1 MEIEEY
7 KVKEENGYN
16 ENKDIVIKKIDGI
29 KLNDFRGIKNETIE
43 LGDFITVLAG
53 KNGTMKSTILGLL
66 AHPFSSP
73 NNAKDVLGN
82 PLKTNLS
89 DVFRLSPV
97 KDNKKYSYNMYLTD
111 VNDKKIKEI
120 VRVWYYEKDNRF
132 RIFVGEKNIKG
143 VGNFWL
149 NTCYI
154 NLKRLFPMVDTKAK
168 VKDDILF
175 SNDDAEFIFK
185 QYQSIFQR
193 TTFQNSE
200 VVSQNKIK
208 DTLGPNDTYY
218 DFNSISSGEDNLG
231 NIIIKL
237 LAFKN
242 NQLDNEGL
250 NGILCIDELEASMHP
265 VAQEKLFNSLYTFAK
280 KYKIQIVFTT
290 HSLYLIQYIINMQ
303 YQGKPGIVL
312 NILSTQYV
320 AEGKF
325 RVVHNPNYKTAY
337 KELTFRDKDSLS
349 LYKPNIIVEDKVA
362 GEFFKKII
370 KEKRILDN
378 INLITDLSSD
388 NKGNSYTY
396 LKTLI
401 KNGTALLEDS
411 IIIFDADV
419 DLNDLKSNVV
429 PFFKFPDLKDFAIER
444 RIIKWIYDLEAEH
457 PFFKEINKEKAIFIS
472 SFSDSRIDFLN
483 DEEKVENNEINIF
496 KKWSEQDKRL
506 FFRCMTLY
514 VRYEEKTFEKFREDI
529 INSINAKRRDKSL
542 RDL

>member
-168 VKDDILF
+168 VKDDISF

-280 KYKIQIVFTT
+280 KYKIQ
-290 HSLYLIQYIINMQ
+290 S
-303 YQGKPGIVL
+303 
-312 NILSTQYV
+312 
-320 AEGKF
+320 
-325 RVVHNPNYKTAY
+325 NY
-337 KELTFRDKDSLS
+337 S
-349 LYKPNIIVEDKVA
+349 P
-362 GEFFKKII
+362 KK
-370 KEKRILDN
+370 
-378 INLITDLSSD
+378 
-388 NKGNSYTY
+388 
-396 LKTLI
+396 
-401 KNGTALLEDS
+401 
-411 IIIFDADV
+411 
-419 DLNDLKSNVV
+419 
-429 PFFKFPDLKDFAIER
+429 
-444 RIIKWIYDLEAEH
+444 
-457 PFFKEINKEKAIFIS
+457 
-472 SFSDSRIDFLN
+472 
-483 DEEKVENNEINIF
+483 
-496 KKWSEQDKRL
+496 
-506 FFRCMTLY
+506 
-514 VRYEEKTFEKFREDI
+514 
-529 INSINAKRRDKSL
+529 
-542 RDL
+542 